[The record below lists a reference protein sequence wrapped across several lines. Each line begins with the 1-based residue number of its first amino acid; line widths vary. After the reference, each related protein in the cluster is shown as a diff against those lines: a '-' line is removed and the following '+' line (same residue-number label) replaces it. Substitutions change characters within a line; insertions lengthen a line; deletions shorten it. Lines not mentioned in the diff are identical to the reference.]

1 MKFMAPPAGSK
12 RDAHPEHILPARRR
26 NWSCPQTTAAT
37 AAAPWP
43 RPHQRVVFTTTS
55 GSSPPPSA
63 PPHMETLPAPVPG
76 YASIR
81 RLSYL
86 GPFPLFRRRARSF
99 AAAWRFIGWE
109 IYREG
114 ADGSSGQGTGG
125 PDGPLHPDAAPVFPI
140 WQPHQGRKKHISLR
154 ICGLWSKM
162 VQKT

>member
-1 MKFMAPPAGSK
+1 MKFMARPAGSK
-12 RDAHPEHILPARRR
+12 RAAHPEHILPARRR

-37 AAAPWP
+37 AAAPRP
-43 RPHQRVVFTTTS
+43 QPHQRVVFTTTS

-63 PPHMETLPAPVPG
+63 PPRTAILPAPVLG

-86 GPFPLFRRRARSF
+86 GPFRSSGGGQG
-99 AAAWRFIGWE
+99 ASLRHGGSSDGDM
-109 IYREG
+109 YREG

-125 PDGPLHPDAAPVFPI
+125 PVGSLHPDATPVFSV

-154 ICGLWSKM
+154 ICGL
-162 VQKT
+162 